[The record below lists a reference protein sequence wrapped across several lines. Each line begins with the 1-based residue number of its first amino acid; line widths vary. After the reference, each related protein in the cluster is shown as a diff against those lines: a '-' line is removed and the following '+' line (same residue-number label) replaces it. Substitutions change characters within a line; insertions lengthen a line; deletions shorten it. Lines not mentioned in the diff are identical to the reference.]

1 MPQLI
6 DREDV
11 QRLVGLVERHRGEH
25 LVKEPT

>member
-11 QRLVGLVERHRGEH
+11 QRLVGLLERSRAKQFT
-25 LVKEPT
+25 KEPR